1 MRFDK
6 NDLLIYAIT
15 DRGCI
20 GEKDFFGSIEAALK
34 GGVKFLQLREKD
46 LGEQE
51 LIKEAVKAKALCDKY
66 GAKLII
72 NDNYRAALESGA
84 HGLHVG
90 IEDTPVS
97 EIRKLVGDKLIIGAT
112 AKTPEQARSAQEQG
126 ADYLGVGAVF
136 ASPTKKGAIRI
147 THEQF
152 REIVS
157 CVKIPA
163 VAIGGISCENMSELR
178 GMGASGAALV
188 SAVFSAEDIESRVKE
203 LRELCVKTF
212 L

>member
-1 MRFDK
+1 M
-6 NDLLIYAIT
+6 
-15 DRGCI
+15 
-20 GEKDFFGSIEAALK
+20 
-34 GGVKFLQLREKD
+34 
-46 LGEQE
+46 
-51 LIKEAVKAKALCDKY
+51 
-66 GAKLII
+66 
-72 NDNYRAALESGA
+72 
-84 HGLHVG
+84 G

-163 VAIGGISCENMSELR
+163 VAIGGISCENISELK

-188 SAVFSAEDIESRVKE
+188 SAVFSAKDIESRVKE